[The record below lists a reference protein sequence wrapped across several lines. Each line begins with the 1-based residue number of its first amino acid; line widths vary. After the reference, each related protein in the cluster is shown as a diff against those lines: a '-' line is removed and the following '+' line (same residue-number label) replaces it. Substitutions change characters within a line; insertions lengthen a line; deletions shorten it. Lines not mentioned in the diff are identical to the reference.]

1 MTDRNISRQQL
12 SRRRLLT
19 AAAAATAGGLLG
31 GCSAPVQQFTLG
43 TAENRG
49 FFYDF
54 GQSLTAA
61 VSRADVGFTL
71 DPRITDG
78 SVENLD
84 SILAGKLDFALVLAD
99 VALPERGNLQAVGRL
114 YLNYLQF
121 AVAGNSSVRTVSQLR
136 GKVISLG
143 ASSATIRAGRLLLEA
158 GGLKESEVTVR
169 QVPITE
175 VLEALATGAVDAAL
189 FAGGVP
195 HPQMDTS
202 SGRGPSSGIRL
213 LDLAAEQRALQAQ
226 FGPVYQPVTLPKSLY
241 ASATEIASVGIS
253 TILLARPSLPND
265 VVSRVVDVLVTRSAE
280 LVPPGAV
287 GIQFLDARSLIYTSG
302 IPLHPGAAE
311 AYKRNH
317 A

>member
-1 MTDRNISRQQL
+1 MTDPIISRRQL

-19 AAAAATAGGLLG
+19 AVSAATAGGLLG
-31 GCSAPVQQFTLG
+31 SCSAPVQQFTLG

-61 VSRADVGFTL
+61 VSGTDVGFTL

-99 VALPERGNLQAVGRL
+99 VALPQREKLQAVGRL

-121 AVAGNSSVRTVSQLR
+121 AVAGNSSLRTVSQLR

-158 GGLKESEVTVR
+158 GGLNESEVTIR
-169 QVPITE
+169 QIPITE
-175 VLEALATGAVDAAL
+175 VLEALAAGDVEAAL

-202 SGRGPSSGIRL
+202 TGRGPASGIRL
-213 LDLAAEQRALQAQ
+213 LDLAAEQRTLQEQ
-226 FGPVYQPVTLPKSLY
+226 YGPVYQPVTLPKSLY

-253 TILLARPSLPND
+253 TILLARPGLPND

>member
-1 MTDRNISRQQL
+1 MNLIHSSGKQL

-19 AAAAATAGGLLG
+19 ATAAATAGGLLG
-31 GCSAPVQQFTLG
+31 SCSAPTRQFTFG

-61 VSRADVGFTL
+61 VARAGVGFTL
-71 DPRITDG
+71 EPKITDG

-84 SILAGKLDFALVLAD
+84 SVLAGRLDFALVLAD
-99 VALPERGNLQAVGRL
+99 VALPERENLKAVGRL

-121 AVAGNSSVRTVSQLR
+121 AVAGNSSVRSVSQLR

-143 ASSATIRAGRLLLEA
+143 ASSATIRAGRLLLEVA
-158 GGLKESEVTVR
+158 GIKESEVTIR
-169 QVPITE
+169 QVPITG
-175 VLEALATGAVDAAL
+175 VLDALATRDVEAAL

-195 HPQMDTS
+195 HPQMEAST
-202 SGRGPSSGIRL
+202 GRGPSSGIRL
-213 LDLAAEQRALQAQ
+213 LDLSAEQRALQAQ
-226 FGPVYQPVTLPKSLY
+226 YGPVYQPVTLPKSLY
-241 ASATEIASVGIS
+241 ASGTEIASVGIS
-253 TILLARPSLPND
+253 TILLARPNLPND
-265 VVSRVVDVLVTRSAE
+265 VVNRIVDVLVTRSAE

-287 GIQFLDARSLIYTSG
+287 GIQFLDTRSLIYTSG

>member
-1 MTDRNISRQQL
+1 MIAHAGARHDI

-19 AAAAATAGGLLG
+19 ASAAAAAGALLG
-31 GCSAPVQQFTLG
+31 GCSTPGRQFTLG

-61 VSRADVGFTL
+61 VARADVGFSL
-71 DPRITDG
+71 DPVITDG
-78 SVENLD
+78 SVENLEG
-84 SILAGKLDFALVLAD
+84 ILTGKLDLALVLAD
-99 VALPERGNLQAVGRL
+99 VALSQKDRLQAVGRL

-121 AVAGNSSVRTVSQLR
+121 AVPGSSPIRSVSQLR
-136 GKVISLG
+136 GKVVSLG
-143 ASSATIRAGRLLLEA
+143 ASSATIRAGRLLLEV
-158 GGLKESEVTVR
+158 GGLKESEVTIQ
-169 QVPITE
+169 QVPITG
-175 VLEALATGAVDAAL
+175 VLDALATGEVDAAL

-202 SGRGPSSGIRL
+202 NGRGPASGIRL
-213 LDLAAEQRALQAQ
+213 LDLAAEQQVLQAKY
-226 FGPVYQPVTLPKSLY
+226 GPVYQPVTLPKSLY
-241 ASATEIASVGIS
+241 ASGTEIASVGIS
-253 TILLARPSLPND
+253 TILLARPDLPNE
-265 VVSRVVDVLVTRSAE
+265 VVSRVVDVLVRRSAE

-287 GIQFLDARSLIYTSG
+287 GIQFLDTRSLIYTSG
-302 IPLHPGAAE
+302 IPLHPGAVD

>member
-1 MTDRNISRQQL
+1 MTHLNIARQQL

-31 GCSAPVQQFTLG
+31 SCSAPHSQFTLG

-61 VSRADVGFTL
+61 VSGADVGFTL
-71 DPRITDG
+71 DPTITDG
-78 SVENLD
+78 SVENLER
-84 SILAGKLDFALVLAD
+84 ILTGKLDFALVLAD
-99 VALPERGNLQAVGRL
+99 VALTEQQNLLAVGRL

-121 AVAGNSSVRTVSQLR
+121 AVAGDSSVRSVSHLR

-143 ASSATIRAGRLLLEA
+143 ASSATIRAGHLLLEA
-158 GGLKESEVTVR
+158 GGINESDVTIR
-169 QVPITE
+169 QVPITG
-175 VLEALATGAVDAAL
+175 VLEALAAGDVEAAL

-202 SGRGPSSGIRL
+202 NGRGPASGIRL
-213 LDLAAEQRALQAQ
+213 LDLASEQRALQARY
-226 FGPVYQPVTLPKSLY
+226 GPVYQPVTLPRSLY
-241 ASATEIASVGIS
+241 ASGTEISSVGIS
-253 TILLARPSLPND
+253 TILLARPGLPND
-265 VVSRVVDVLVTRSAE
+265 VVSRVVDVLVRRSAE

-287 GIQFLDARSLIYTSG
+287 GIQFLDTRSLIYTSG